1 MKLPPADEGMDVL
14 SFVPA
19 ERVGGKTQAA
29 RSYLEPA
36 INGRRLSLFVAAGD
50 HIGTFGWLDR
60 KHERSYARQLL
71 LREPPSLPSGRV
83 PLYICPECADL
94 GCGAVAVRVRF
105 EGDCVVWS
113 ELGWDDPNVD
123 GEPTSDVRE
132 LWFDREA
139 YRLALASFAA

>member
-1 MKLPPADEGMDVL
+1 M
-14 SFVPA
+14 
-19 ERVGGKTQAA
+19 
-29 RSYLEPA
+29 
-36 INGRRLSLFVAAGD
+36 
-50 HIGTFGWLDR
+50 
-60 KHERSYARQLL
+60 
-71 LREPPSLPSGRV
+71 